1 MTYVPVNLN
10 SGPADTFHKRYAF
23 YLRGKPADDA
33 LMTLILSSKFP
44 TPVLRS

>member
-10 SGPADTFHKRYAF
+10 SGPADTFHKCYAF
-23 YLRGKPADDA
+23 YLREEPPDDA
-33 LMTLILSSKFP
+33 VMTMSLSSKFP